1 MCSVHGQLRRTWLLL
16 SAQMF
21 DWNDL
26 RYFLEL
32 ARQGRLAPAAK
43 RLQVDQSTVGRRI
56 AELEKALNTKLFD
69 RASTGFVLTE
79 AGHRLLSH
87 AESIE
92 VNSIAIAD
100 NAGQSAAL
108 SGTVRLATM
117 EGLASF
123 YLAARMVEFYG
134 SHPGITVELI
144 TSTQLLNLTKR
155 EADISLSFVCPIGS
169 RLIVREI
176 GRVDL
181 RLYGAPSYLEQYGSP
196 ESLTDLRNHRFVD
209 YIEDLV
215 QIAEVRWLHDA
226 IQDPNVV
233 FRSTSMIAQ
242 HNAAAAGM
250 GLVMSPSFL
259 GVRDS
264 RLRPVHIEGLSVK
277 RQLWL
282 STHEDL
288 RYMARVKALTDF
300 IKYSVERDQAF
311 LDGRKT

>member
-1 MCSVHGQLRRTWLLL
+1 
-16 SAQMF
+16 MF

-43 RLQVDQSTVGRRI
+43 RLQVDHSTVGRRI
-56 AELEKALNTKLFD
+56 AELEKALNTRLFD
-69 RASTGFVLTE
+69 RAPTGFVLTE
-79 AGHRLLSH
+79 AGHRLLSY

-92 VNSIAIAD
+92 VNSIAIAE
-100 NAGQSAAL
+100 NAGRSAAL
-108 SGTVRLATM
+108 TGTVRLATM

-123 YLAARMVEFYG
+123 YLASRLVEFHV
-134 SHPGITVELI
+134 SHPGISVELI

-155 EADISLSFVCPIGS
+155 EADLALSFVRPTGS
-169 RLIVREI
+169 RLIVRQI

-181 RLYGAPSYLEQYGSP
+181 SVYGAPSYLEEYGIPKSVD
-196 ESLTDLRNHRFVD
+196 DLKNHRFVD

-226 IQDPNVV
+226 IEDPNVV

-242 HNAAAAGM
+242 HNAAVAGM

-259 GVRDS
+259 GLHDE

-277 RQLWL
+277 RDLWL

-288 RYMARVKALTDF
+288 RHMARVKALMDF
-300 IKYSVERDQAF
+300 IKHAVERDQAF
-311 LDGRKT
+311 LDGRKS